1 MADSDQ
7 GSSFLKEFK
16 DFLAFLQNLWGIL
29 AGISV
34 LFPLSNLLLRLI
46 PLKTFDYQE
55 GVLVWFSPGLFTT
68 LTTLVSLFLV
78 LWIFGQRQNFK
89 SKRGSVGIRRQA
101 LISFVIGLTALVGY
115 LILYY
120 FLLSSA
126 YVVLGWVNG
135 DIRRLIGE
143 VPLLILYVAF
153 FTLVTRAFMFLGMR
167 EYFKSNN

>member
-1 MADSDQ
+1 MANADQ
-7 GSSFLKEFK
+7 GSSFLQEFK

-89 SKRGSVGIRRQA
+89 SKRGRGHIRRQA
-101 LISFVIGLTALVGY
+101 LISFVTGLTALVGY

-126 YVVLGWVNG
+126 YVVFGWVNG
-135 DIRRLIGE
+135 DIRHLIGE
-143 VPLLILYVAF
+143 VPLLILYVTF
-153 FTLVTRAFMFLGMR
+153 FTLVTRAFMFLGMG

>member
-1 MADSDQ
+1 MADIDQ

-16 DFLAFLQNLWGIL
+16 DFLAFLQNLCGIL

-34 LFPLSNLLLRLI
+34 LFPLSNLLLHLI

-89 SKRGSVGIRRQA
+89 SKRGRVGIRRQA
-101 LISFVIGLTALVGY
+101 LISFVIGLTALIGY

-120 FLLSSA
+120 FILSIS

-135 DIRRLIGE
+135 DVRRLIGE

-153 FTLVTRAFMFLGMR
+153 FTLVTREFMFLGMG
-167 EYFKSNN
+167 EYFKSNK